1 MHESQ
6 ALNAFLKWK
15 IGIFTTTDEIPKTI
29 SFWGLCILLDIK
41 VKRKYLGALF
51 SLLLI
56 PGWHSF
62 PYIGNCAL
70 TRFYFC
76 KSIIQPPGPH
86 VIWVN
91 LEKSPVHKL
100 TVATLGQ
107 KPTFYP
113 EIPLILIFQKCE
125 FCEKWYSRSVT
136 FVKNEITERW
146 ILWKIRF

>member
-1 MHESQ
+1 MHFWSGKSGFSLLLMKSLKPFLFGGY
-6 ALNAFLKWK
+6 AL
-15 IGIFTTTDEIPKTI
+15 G
-29 SFWGLCILLDIK
+29 IK

-100 TVATLGQ
+100 TVAHWGKNPLFIQ
-107 KPTFYP
+107 KFPWFWYFKNVNFVKI
-113 EIPLILIFQKCE
+113 EISEMWILWKMRFQKCE
-125 FCEKWYSRSVT
+125 FCENWDFRNVNSV
-136 FVKNEITERW
+136 
-146 ILWKIRF
+146 